1 MKKHLISLAL
11 AVLVSAALLSA
22 TAFAQLEAGSVML
35 GSSTSVMGPCGNSA
49 GFMYQNNKLK
59 VDGEDVKDEEFDTY
73 ALNLAPRLGY
83 FFADGLMAGIKLNV
97 EYDRLDLGEDAAI
110 ENTGFMG
117 GAFLRYY
124 FTATGEGSIKPFV
137 EVEGLGGRNVFDSGG
152 ELESK
157 YDVYQFGGG
166 VGAAILL
173 NDHLTF
179 DLLAGYAYQVGQDP
193 DDKVDAKAIT
203 NGVGLALGF
212 SYFIGN

>member
-1 MKKHLISLAL
+1 MKKHLISLTI
-11 AVLVSAALLSA
+11 AALFSA

-49 GFMYQNNKLK
+49 GFMYQNNKYK
-59 VDGEDVKDEEFDTY
+59 VDGEEVKDAEYDSY

-83 FFADGLMAGIKLNV
+83 FFADGLMAGVMLNLNF
-97 EYDRLDLGEDAAI
+97 DRLDDGEESID
-110 ENTGFMG
+110 NTGTMA
-117 GAFLRYY
+117 GAFVRYY

-137 EVEGLGGRNVFDSGG
+137 EVEGMGGRSIFDSGG

-179 DLLAGYAYQVGQDP
+179 DLLAGYGYQVGQDP
-193 DDKVDAKAIT
+193 DNEDDAKTIA

-212 SYFIGN
+212 SYFIGK